1 MDEIF
6 NLFKQKDKRQKL
18 EKYKI
23 NKYFFDKYL
32 QTVLKI
38 FKDEEV
44 IELWNVNVPS
54 DSLAY
59 VYILNKLNKQSQYIL
74 SFFTANIDAKN
85 NLNFTFNYNSYYYFI
100 LLLKLQFNNL
110 FFPVDMT
117 YYLKTNSRAV
127 LVGITSYFTNNYLKL
142 MFQLDEQFINLTSI
156 SNIYSSFT
164 WVERELSE
172 SNDIT
177 FLNLK
182 DSRRLLSDY
191 TLLKTNLNDYNTT
204 SYNILTQDIYLIKK
218 LLHWLYVF
226 SFFLNCAL
234 LSFIFYNKNL
244 ISLLLISEVIL
255 LLLFFLIIIVASFYN
270 INYLLSFSFF
280 ILIFGGLEL
289 ALNLLLLIL

>member
-38 FKDEEV
+38 FKDEEI
-44 IELWNVNVPS
+44 IELWNVNIPN

-59 VYILNKLNKQSQYIL
+59 VYILDKQNKQNKYIL
-74 SFFTANIDAKN
+74 SFFTTNIDTKN
-85 NLNFTFNYNSYYYFI
+85 NLNFTFNYRSYYYFM
-100 LLLKLQFNNL
+100 LLLKLQFNNI

-117 YYLKTNSRAV
+117 CFLKTNNKTV
-127 LVGITSYFTNNYLKL
+127 LTGISSYFTNNYFKL
-142 MFQLDEQFINLTSI
+142 MFQLNEQIINFTSI

-172 SNDIT
+172 SNNIT

-191 TLLKTNLNDYNTT
+191 TLLKTNPNDYNTT

-218 LLHWLYVF
+218 LLHWLYIF
-226 SFFLNCAL
+226 SFFKLHT
-234 LSFIFYNKNL
+234 FKFY
-244 ISLLLISEVIL
+244 
-255 LLLFFLIIIVASFYN
+255 FL
-270 INYLLSFSFF
+270 
-280 ILIFGGLEL
+280 
-289 ALNLLLLIL
+289 